1 MRGEPALHQYKQT
14 LMQGL
19 HAAKATAI
27 RGSRWGS
34 VQLREWG
41 DSVAAR
47 TPSWDDVRNIGNR
60 GLACLRA
67 IEWRAFAFRYK
78 NLLLG
83 LGVALFVL
91 GLYLFFWE
99 IPNRQVA
106 DAKPDLK
113 PKEFYELKN
122 SIRQTFA
129 QAVGGAVLLIG
140 LFFTWRNIR
149 ATERASRETLR
160 ISQEGQITDRFTK
173 AINQLGET
181 GPEKLAIRL
190 GGIYALERIARDSEK
205 DHWPVMEVLTA
216 YVREHAPWK
225 EEPPS
230 QENPLADE
238 QQPTKPPQQ
247 SLKPATDIQAILTVI
262 GRRTWTYN
270 NRKDQRLDLCG
281 TDLRGARLVEARL
294 QGAAL
299 ERARLQGADFE
310 RAQLQGTDFE
320 RAQLQGAN
328 LWKAQLQGADF
339 ARAEL
344 QGARLVEAQ
353 LQGTDLG
360 EAQLQGTNLVE
371 AQLQGAFLVKAQLQ
385 RANLRGA
392 QLQEA
397 LLMEAQLQ
405 GARLVEAQLEGA
417 NLWKAQLW
425 GADFERARLHGAFL
439 AEAQLQ
445 EAKLGE
451 ADFSGARLEGADLT
465 NAIGLTWGQLKDAHL
480 DGRTQLPAYL
490 QPPKQAQPDSHE
502 YKNV

>member
-1 MRGEPALHQYKQT
+1 MRGEPELYQYKQI

-19 HAAKATAI
+19 HTAKATAI
-27 RGSRWGS
+27 QGSRWGN
-34 VQLREWG
+34 VQLRQWG
-41 DSVAAR
+41 NSVAAR
-47 TPSWDDVRNIGNR
+47 TPSWDDIRNIGNR
-60 GLACLRA
+60 GLARLRA

-83 LGVALFVL
+83 LGVALFIL

-106 DAKPDLK
+106 DVKPDLK

-149 ATERASRETLR
+149 TTERASRETLR

-173 AINQLGET
+173 AINQLGEA
-181 GPEKLAIRL
+181 GPDKLAIRL

-205 DHWPVMEVLTA
+205 DHWPAMEVLTA
-216 YVREHAPWK
+216 YVREHVPWK

-230 QENPLADE
+230 QENPLVDG
-238 QQPTKPPQQ
+238 QQPTNPPQQ
-247 SLKPATDIQAILTVI
+247 SPKPATDIQAILSVI

-294 QGAAL
+294 QGADFA
-299 ERARLQGADFE
+299 RARLQGARLVE
-310 RAQLQGTDFE
+310 
-320 RAQLQGAN
+320 AQLQGAN

-339 ARAEL
+339 ARA
-344 QGARLVEAQ
+344 
-353 LQGTDLG
+353 
-360 EAQLQGTNLVE
+360 
-371 AQLQGAFLVKAQLQ
+371 
-385 RANLRGA
+385 
-392 QLQEA
+392 
-397 LLMEAQLQ
+397 
-405 GARLVEAQLEGA
+405 
-417 NLWKAQLW
+417 
-425 GADFERARLHGAFL
+425 RLHGAFFV
-439 AEAQLQ
+439 EAQLQ

-451 ADFSGARLEGADLT
+451 ADFSGIRLEGADLT
-465 NAIGLTWGQLKDAHL
+465 NAIGLTWEQLKDAHL

-490 QPPKQAQPDSHE
+490 QPPEQAQPDSHE
-502 YKNV
+502 HKNEE